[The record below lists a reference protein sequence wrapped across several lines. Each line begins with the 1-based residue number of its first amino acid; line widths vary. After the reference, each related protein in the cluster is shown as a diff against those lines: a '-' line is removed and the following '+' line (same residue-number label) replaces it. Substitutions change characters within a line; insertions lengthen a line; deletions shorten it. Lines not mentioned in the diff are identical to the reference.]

1 MTNEA
6 RQGNSPNS
14 PNPTAGEPHA
24 ACAQSDA
31 LRACRCR
38 PLPGIPAQA
47 MFPSAPEIV
56 SAARHFVR
64 DALAH
69 DATGLHEDLVDD
81 VRLIVS
87 ELVTNAVRYGTEP
100 GDSVLV
106 LLAVTDTCVRIEVR
120 DPVRRRPRFR
130 AVSQERDRGRGLFIV
145 QALAECWGVA
155 DRPFGKAVWAQ
166 VAR

>member
-1 MTNEA
+1 MTPRLPKRYEMESCQLAAAPPPQLMLDAAPESVRTA
-6 RQGNSPNS
+6 R
-14 PNPTAGEPHA
+14 AYAHEFVAYH
-24 ACAQSDA
+24 
-31 LRACRCR
+31 
-38 PLPGIPAQA
+38 LPGISGAY
-47 MFPSAPEIV
+47 
-56 SAARHFVR
+56 
-64 DALAH
+64 
-69 DATGLHEDLVDD
+69 VDD
-81 VRLIVS
+81 LQLVVS

-145 QALAECWGVA
+145 EALAECWGVA
-155 DRPFGKAVWAQ
+155 DRPLGKAVWAQ